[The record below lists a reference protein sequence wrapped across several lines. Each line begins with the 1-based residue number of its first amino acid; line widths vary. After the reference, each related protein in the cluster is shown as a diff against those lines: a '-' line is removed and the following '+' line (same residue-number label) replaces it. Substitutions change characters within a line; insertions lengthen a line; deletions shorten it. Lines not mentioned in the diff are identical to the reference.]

1 GVVVATRLG
10 ARATVFYLVVYL
22 LMNLAAFAVVI
33 ARERETDLGDDI
45 DALAG
50 LGTERPVLAWS
61 MTIAMLSLAGIPAT
75 AGFIGKVYL
84 IQAAVDGSY
93 TWLAVVIV
101 LGSAVSLG
109 YYLRVI
115 AAMWMRGAPSLAPA
129 PRPAMAG
136 GSPEA
141 DVLEPPAPR
150 GRHAEVAAVAVL
162 GAAGTIVLGIV
173 PQPLFDLVS
182 GVGTALANLL

>member
-1 GVVVATRLG
+1 
-10 ARATVFYLVVYL
+10 
-22 LMNLAAFAVVI
+22 MNVAAFGVVI
-33 ARERETDLGDDI
+33 ARERETMLGDDI

-50 LGTERPVLAWS
+50 LGSERPVLAWS

-101 LGSAVSLG
+101 LGSAISLG

-115 AAMWMRGAPSLAPA
+115 AAMWMRPAPGRAPLIRPAIAGGAP
-129 PRPAMAG
+129 
-136 GSPEA
+136 GSVVEPE
-141 DVLEPPAPR
+141 APR
-150 GRHAEVAAVAVL
+150 GRHAEVAGIAVL
-162 GAAGTIVLGIV
+162 GAAGSIFFGII

-182 GVGTALANLL
+182 GVGGTLANIL